1 MPRSRGAPILE
12 GPFCALGVEA
22 PLPWED
28 QAWRARRLNTSWA
41 MVDKKRAIYNEPVHT
56 EGSLGT
62 SAQHMCT
69 RKIACSV
76 HQFGMCVQVG
86 SVKGGGGLRHW
97 TSLAGWLNLNTC
109 NCHGQASEVTNSK
122 DVRGVMLSHPSSS
135 PQQLR

>member
-1 MPRSRGAPILE
+1 
-12 GPFCALGVEA
+12 
-22 PLPWED
+22 
-28 QAWRARRLNTSWA
+28 

-86 SVKGGGGLRHW
+86 SVKGGGFASVDF
-97 TSLAGWLNLNTC
+97 TGWLAEFEYMQLP
-109 NCHGQASEVTNSK
+109 
-122 DVRGVMLSHPSSS
+122 RPS
-135 PQQLR
+135 L